1 MPYVVYRTDD
11 VVVIMQNA
19 LTPAIKIGL
28 SCLLNNRNTKE
39 I

>member
-19 LTPAIKIGL
+19 LTPAIKIGIV
-28 SCLLNNRNTKE
+28 LLT
-39 I
+39 